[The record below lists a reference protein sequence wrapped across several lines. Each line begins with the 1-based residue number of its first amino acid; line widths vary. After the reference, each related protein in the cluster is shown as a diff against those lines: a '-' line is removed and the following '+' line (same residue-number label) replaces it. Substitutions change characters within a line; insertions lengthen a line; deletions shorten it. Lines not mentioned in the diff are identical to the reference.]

1 MSNEFH
7 DENNL
12 YHFSYRD
19 PNAESHAE
27 SADGSI
33 VEPAADPVVTN
44 TPAQPKKHH
53 RGIGRV
59 VALILSCAV
68 ISAACGF
75 GGAIL
80 AQNGS
85 STGKTTVQQSNRTA
99 TTVNVKK
106 VDGQTLMSPAEVY
119 ASTVN
124 SVVSINCSATTNYFG
139 QTVESASSGS
149 GFILTQDGFVV
160 TNHHVIDGATAI
172 SIVTQ
177 DSTSY
182 EAEVVGSD
190 SDLDTAV
197 LKVKN
202 AGKKTTFPAVVLGD
216 SSSLTV
222 GDSVT
227 AIGNALGTLANTLTT
242 GVVSA
247 KDRAI
252 SMSDG
257 TAMKLL
263 QTDCTVNSGN
273 SGGPL
278 FNQYGE
284 VIGIINAKYS
294 SGTSTFSSNEA
305 SIEGIGF
312 AIPIDQVRSIF
323 ESIITNG
330 YIVKPYIGVTVS
342 DVSSESQS
350 YGLPQGA
357 AVRSVTENGPAAEPA
372 PAEPQES
379 PESQE
384 PKAPKKPKKKKKKS
398 RPKQGKKAPAKAKN
412 AKPREKRPTLAES
425 FESMERGCAYIGMQ
439 LLREYYA
446 IRRGIGHVYGR
457 VRARVPI
464 LWRSLRFKVVRRTEH
479 FADEVLFPYRILH
492 DETAELAAALRD
504 KTPEGKAGRREAW
517 RDYSRAVARPLNR
530 IANFFAPIFGL
541 AILAGAIAFFNQ
553 FTFALR
559 VEYNGESIGYIAQES
574 DFYEARDAMLARLI
588 NEEYIPPEDTIPTLS
603 LAVAKE
609 KDLLT
614 KEELTDAIMRS
625 SGNELVDA
633 SGFYLE
639 GKFLGALEDGNEFLL
654 YMDKVLN
661 NYRTGE
667 EHETVQFTKNIRLED
682 GVYPVSSLMT
692 VSNLQSYLRSNKEL
706 RRSYTA
712 RPGETIEAIA
722 KRYGLTL
729 EEMYDLNTELEE
741 YLTALR
747 QQQLGYDPDSVI
759 LPDSGTPAEEWNARL
774 EDISVSGE
782 TPLETA
788 INNGMVLYM
797 GLLYWPEDLPDGAA
811 EELAAAAGDNNAL
824 YRLQYGIT
832 DETAEAPADEAPTD
846 AATGDTADSTDS
858 TTPAEDAESGETT
871 TGTPMQTIS
880 LIPLEQVP
888 LQGDE
893 ELLVVQMDV
902 ELGIQVTRRET
913 YMANVQF
920 GTTYQDNNKKP
931 IGDTSTISAG
941 IYGQDEVVADVTYID
956 GVRVG
961 ETVLSRTRL
970 KDPVNQVIA
979 RGTQTI
985 DDYFASTGGRFIWPA
1000 DGGYFY
1006 GSLGSYGGHT
1016 GMDIACPLGTTVRAS
1031 KAGTVTTALNYGWN
1045 YGYGK
1050 TVVINHGYGQITRYA
1065 HMSNV
1070 IVTVGQYVKQG
1081 QVIGYSGSTGNST
1094 GPHLHFEIRID
1105 GAIKAPE
1112 NYIGKVYN
1120 R

>member
-1 MSNEFH
+1 MTEENKSLQTPQNEP
-7 DENNL
+7 E
-12 YHFSYRD
+12 
-19 PNAESHAE
+19 PEAEPVDTAAAMQYFEASEAAAE
-27 SADGSI
+27 VGREILASRKPKKQKQKKPKKKKSPVQQEPETAPVPEPVEEPAEQPAPEATETNGWQPSQRE
-33 VEPAADPVVTN
+33 EPAA
-44 TPAQPKKHH
+44 
-53 RGIGRV
+53 
-59 VALILSCAV
+59 
-68 ISAACGF
+68 
-75 GGAIL
+75 
-80 AQNGS
+80 
-85 STGKTTVQQSNRTA
+85 
-99 TTVNVKK
+99 
-106 VDGQTLMSPAEVY
+106 E
-119 ASTVN
+119 
-124 SVVSINCSATTNYFG
+124 
-139 QTVESASSGS
+139 
-149 GFILTQDGFVV
+149 
-160 TNHHVIDGATAI
+160 
-172 SIVTQ
+172 
-177 DSTSY
+177 
-182 EAEVVGSD
+182 
-190 SDLDTAV
+190 
-197 LKVKN
+197 
-202 AGKKTTFPAVVLGD
+202 
-216 SSSLTV
+216 
-222 GDSVT
+222 
-227 AIGNALGTLANTLTT
+227 
-242 GVVSA
+242 
-247 KDRAI
+247 
-252 SMSDG
+252 
-257 TAMKLL
+257 
-263 QTDCTVNSGN
+263 
-273 SGGPL
+273 
-278 FNQYGE
+278 
-284 VIGIINAKYS
+284 
-294 SGTSTFSSNEA
+294 
-305 SIEGIGF
+305 
-312 AIPIDQVRSIF
+312 
-323 ESIITNG
+323 
-330 YIVKPYIGVTVS
+330 
-342 DVSSESQS
+342 
-350 YGLPQGA
+350 
-357 AVRSVTENGPAAEPA
+357 PAAEPA

-759 LPDSGTPAEEWNARL
+759 LPDSGTPA
-774 EDISVSGE
+774 
-782 TPLETA
+782 
-788 INNGMVLYM
+788 
-797 GLLYWPEDLPDGAA
+797 
-811 EELAAAAGDNNAL
+811 
-824 YRLQYGIT
+824 
-832 DETAEAPADEAPTD
+832 DEAPTD
-846 AATGDTADSTDS
+846 AAADNTADSTDP

-931 IGDTSTISAG
+931 IGDTSVISAG

-1000 DGGYFY
+1000 DGGFFY

-1016 GMDIACPLGTTVRAS
+1016 GMDIACPMGTTVRAS

-1045 YGYGK
+1045 YGYGR
-1050 TVVINHGYGQITRYA
+1050 TVVINHGYGQVTRYA

-1070 IVTVGQYVKQG
+1070 TVTVGQYVKQG
-1081 QVIGYSGSTGNST
+1081 QVIGYSGSSGNST

>member
-1 MSNEFH
+1 MTEENKSLQSPQNEP
-7 DENNL
+7 E
-12 YHFSYRD
+12 
-19 PNAESHAE
+19 PEAEPVDTAAAMQYFEASEAAAE
-27 SADGSI
+27 VGREILASRKPKKQKQKKPKKKKSPVQQEPETAPAPEPVEEPAEQPAPEATEANGWQPSQRE
-33 VEPAADPVVTN
+33 EPAA
-44 TPAQPKKHH
+44 
-53 RGIGRV
+53 
-59 VALILSCAV
+59 
-68 ISAACGF
+68 
-75 GGAIL
+75 
-80 AQNGS
+80 
-85 STGKTTVQQSNRTA
+85 
-99 TTVNVKK
+99 
-106 VDGQTLMSPAEVY
+106 E
-119 ASTVN
+119 
-124 SVVSINCSATTNYFG
+124 
-139 QTVESASSGS
+139 
-149 GFILTQDGFVV
+149 
-160 TNHHVIDGATAI
+160 
-172 SIVTQ
+172 
-177 DSTSY
+177 
-182 EAEVVGSD
+182 
-190 SDLDTAV
+190 
-197 LKVKN
+197 
-202 AGKKTTFPAVVLGD
+202 
-216 SSSLTV
+216 
-222 GDSVT
+222 
-227 AIGNALGTLANTLTT
+227 
-242 GVVSA
+242 
-247 KDRAI
+247 
-252 SMSDG
+252 
-257 TAMKLL
+257 
-263 QTDCTVNSGN
+263 
-273 SGGPL
+273 
-278 FNQYGE
+278 
-284 VIGIINAKYS
+284 
-294 SGTSTFSSNEA
+294 
-305 SIEGIGF
+305 
-312 AIPIDQVRSIF
+312 
-323 ESIITNG
+323 
-330 YIVKPYIGVTVS
+330 
-342 DVSSESQS
+342 
-350 YGLPQGA
+350 
-357 AVRSVTENGPAAEPA
+357 PAAEPA

-439 LLREYYA
+439 LLREYHA

-559 VEYNGESIGYIAQES
+559 VEYNGESIGYIAQDS

-759 LPDSGTPAEEWNARL
+759 LPDSGTPAEEWNTRL
-774 EDISVSGE
+774 EDISVNGE

-846 AATGDTADSTDS
+846 AAADNTADSTDP
-858 TTPAEDAESGETT
+858 TTPAENAESGETT

>member
-1 MSNEFH
+1 MTEENKSLQTPQNEP
-7 DENNL
+7 E
-12 YHFSYRD
+12 
-19 PNAESHAE
+19 PEAEPVDTAAAMQYFEASEAAAE
-27 SADGSI
+27 VGREILASRKPKKQKQKKPKKQKSPVQQEPETAPAPEPVEEPAEQPAPEATETNGWQPSQRE
-33 VEPAADPVVTN
+33 EPAAEPT
-44 TPAQPKKHH
+44 
-53 RGIGRV
+53 
-59 VALILSCAV
+59 
-68 ISAACGF
+68 
-75 GGAIL
+75 
-80 AQNGS
+80 
-85 STGKTTVQQSNRTA
+85 
-99 TTVNVKK
+99 
-106 VDGQTLMSPAEVY
+106 
-119 ASTVN
+119 
-124 SVVSINCSATTNYFG
+124 
-139 QTVESASSGS
+139 
-149 GFILTQDGFVV
+149 
-160 TNHHVIDGATAI
+160 
-172 SIVTQ
+172 
-177 DSTSY
+177 
-182 EAEVVGSD
+182 
-190 SDLDTAV
+190 
-197 LKVKN
+197 
-202 AGKKTTFPAVVLGD
+202 
-216 SSSLTV
+216 
-222 GDSVT
+222 
-227 AIGNALGTLANTLTT
+227 
-242 GVVSA
+242 
-247 KDRAI
+247 
-252 SMSDG
+252 
-257 TAMKLL
+257 
-263 QTDCTVNSGN
+263 
-273 SGGPL
+273 
-278 FNQYGE
+278 
-284 VIGIINAKYS
+284 
-294 SGTSTFSSNEA
+294 
-305 SIEGIGF
+305 
-312 AIPIDQVRSIF
+312 
-323 ESIITNG
+323 
-330 YIVKPYIGVTVS
+330 
-342 DVSSESQS
+342 
-350 YGLPQGA
+350 
-357 AVRSVTENGPAAEPA
+357 AEPA

-425 FESMERGCAYIGMQ
+425 FESMERGCAYVGMQ

-492 DETAELAAALRD
+492 DETAKLAAALRD

-729 EEMYDLNTELEE
+729 EEMYDLNMELEE

-774 EDISVSGE
+774 EDISVNGE

-832 DETAEAPADEAPTD
+832 DETVEAPADEAPTD
-846 AATGDTADSTDS
+846 AATGDTADSTDPA
-858 TTPAEDAESGETT
+858 TPAEDAESGETT

-1000 DGGYFY
+1000 DGGFFY

-1016 GMDIACPLGTTVRAS
+1016 GMDIACPMGTTVRAA
-1031 KAGTVTTALNYGWN
+1031 KAGTVTTAFNYGWN

-1105 GAIKAPE
+1105 GVIKAPE

>member
-1 MSNEFH
+1 MTALGKIRSKGILLIIIIGLGLFAFIAEEAFRSCNGIKGQNSQQIGEVLGEKIYVQDFQKLLEEYQDAMKLTMRTDNLSEDQLNQLKDQVWQQLVSERVMKEDCKKLGLTVTEDELQNVLNDGTNQLLTQTPFVNQQTGRFDVSILKQFIDAYRKAEASNNSQQLDQMRPAYNYWLFVEKNLRTQLLAQKYQSLLANCVLSNKVEAKMAFNEENEEAQIQLASIAYNTIKDADIKVT
-7 DENNL
+7 DEEL
-12 YHFSYRD
+12 KAKYEELKPAFRQQQETRD
-19 PNAESHAE
+19 VKMVDVQVKASATDRAQLQKDMAGYQKQLAA
-27 SADGSI
+27 SADH
-33 VEPAADPVVTN
+33 T
-44 TPAQPKKHH
+44 Q
-53 RGIGRV
+53 
-59 VALILSCAV
+59 
-68 ISAACGF
+68 
-75 GGAIL
+75 
-80 AQNGS
+80 
-85 STGKTTVQQSNRTA
+85 
-99 TTVNVKK
+99 
-106 VDGQTLMSPAEVY
+106 
-119 ASTVN
+119 
-124 SVVSINCSATTNYFG
+124 VVSK
-139 QTVESASSGS
+139 SGS
-149 GFILTQDGFVV
+149 MIQYIGLPVSGKAFQQYPDIASK
-160 TNHHVIDGATAI
+160 IDSMA
-172 SIVTQ
+172 
-177 DSTSY
+177 
-182 EAEVVGSD
+182 VG
-190 SDLDTAV
+190 
-197 LKVKN
+197 
-202 AGKKTTFPAVVLGD
+202 
-216 SSSLTV
+216 
-222 GDSVT
+222 
-227 AIGNALGTLANTLTT
+227 TT
-242 GVVSA
+242 GVVENT
-247 KDRAI
+247 KDNTYNI
-252 SMSDG
+252 
-257 TAMKLL
+257 
-263 QTDCTVNSGN
+263 
-273 SGGPL
+273 
-278 FNQYGE
+278 
-284 VIGIINAKYS
+284 
-294 SGTSTFSSNEA
+294 
-305 SIEGIGF
+305 
-312 AIPIDQVRSIF
+312 VR
-323 ESIITNG
+323 
-330 YIVKPYIGVTVS
+330 
-342 DVSSESQS
+342 
-350 YGLPQGA
+350 
-357 AVRSVTENGPAAEPA
+357 
-372 PAEPQES
+372 
-379 PESQE
+379 
-384 PKAPKKPKKKKKKS
+384 
-398 RPKQGKKAPAKAKN
+398 
-412 AKPREKRPTLAES
+412 
-425 FESMERGCAYIGMQ
+425 
-439 LLREYYA
+439 
-446 IRRGIGHVYGR
+446 
-457 VRARVPI
+457 I
-464 LWRSLRFKVVRRTEH
+464 LSRTELPDSVE
-479 FADEVLFPYRILH
+479 FRQIQVGGKTLEAARASADSIQK
-492 DETAELAAALRD
+492 ALAA
-504 KTPEGKAGRREAW
+504 GG
-517 RDYSRAVARPLNR
+517 
-530 IANFFAPIFGL
+530 
-541 AILAGAIAFFNQ
+541 
-553 FTFALR
+553 
-559 VEYNGESIGYIAQES
+559 
-574 DFYEARDAMLARLI
+574 DF
-588 NEEYIPPEDTIPTLS
+588 
-603 LAVAKE
+603 
-609 KDLLT
+609 
-614 KEELTDAIMRS
+614 
-625 SGNELVDA
+625 
-633 SGFYLE
+633 
-639 GKFLGALEDGNEFLL
+639 
-654 YMDKVLN
+654 
-661 NYRTGE
+661 
-667 EHETVQFTKNIRLED
+667 Q
-682 GVYPVSSLMT
+682 
-692 VSNLQSYLRSNKEL
+692 
-706 RRSYTA
+706 
-712 RPGETIEAIA
+712 AIA

-774 EDISVSGE
+774 EDISVNGE

-846 AATGDTADSTDS
+846 AATGDTADSTDPA
-858 TTPAEDAESGETT
+858 TPAEDAESGETT

-1070 IVTVGQYVKQG
+1070 TVTVGQYVKQG

>member
-1 MSNEFH
+1 MTEENKSLQTPQNEPEH
-7 DENNL
+7 E
-12 YHFSYRD
+12 
-19 PNAESHAE
+19 AEPVDTAAAMQYFEASEAAAE
-27 SADGSI
+27 VGREILASRK
-33 VEPAADPVVTN
+33 
-44 TPAQPKKHH
+44 PKK
-53 RGIGRV
+53 
-59 VALILSCAV
+59 
-68 ISAACGF
+68 
-75 GGAIL
+75 
-80 AQNGS
+80 Q
-85 STGKTTVQQSNRTA
+85 KQ
-99 TTVNVKK
+99 
-106 VDGQTLMSPAEVY
+106 
-119 ASTVN
+119 
-124 SVVSINCSATTNYFG
+124 
-139 QTVESASSGS
+139 
-149 GFILTQDGFVV
+149 
-160 TNHHVIDGATAI
+160 
-172 SIVTQ
+172 
-177 DSTSY
+177 
-182 EAEVVGSD
+182 
-190 SDLDTAV
+190 
-197 LKVKN
+197 
-202 AGKKTTFPAVVLGD
+202 
-216 SSSLTV
+216 
-222 GDSVT
+222 
-227 AIGNALGTLANTLTT
+227 
-242 GVVSA
+242 
-247 KDRAI
+247 
-252 SMSDG
+252 
-257 TAMKLL
+257 
-263 QTDCTVNSGN
+263 
-273 SGGPL
+273 
-278 FNQYGE
+278 
-284 VIGIINAKYS
+284 
-294 SGTSTFSSNEA
+294 
-305 SIEGIGF
+305 
-312 AIPIDQVRSIF
+312 
-323 ESIITNG
+323 
-330 YIVKPYIGVTVS
+330 
-342 DVSSESQS
+342 
-350 YGLPQGA
+350 
-357 AVRSVTENGPAAEPA
+357 
-372 PAEPQES
+372 
-379 PESQE
+379 
-384 PKAPKKPKKKKKKS
+384 KKPKKKKSPVQQEPETAPAPEPVEEPAEQPAPEATETNGWQPSQQETPADPKKTEK
-398 RPKQGKKAPAKAKN
+398 PEKAKKVKKVKKAEKKKPAE
-412 AKPREKRPTLAES
+412 AKPKKPPRKHPSPDGMYRWAERYCS
-425 FESMERGCAYIGMQ
+425 YIGLQ
-439 LLREYYA
+439 LLREYHA
-446 IRRGIGHVYGR
+446 LRRTLGHVIGEMRRRLPALWHKLRSRSGR
-457 VRARVPI
+457 RA
-464 LWRSLRFKVVRRTEH
+464 EH
-479 FADEVLFPYRILH
+479 FADEVLFPYRILSS
-492 DETAELAAALRD
+492 ETGTLIAALRD
-504 KTPEGKAGRREAW
+504 KTPEGRAGRRDAW
-517 RDYSRAVARPLNR
+517 RDYGRAVARPLNR
-530 IANFFAPIFGL
+530 VANFFAPIFGL

-603 LAVAKE
+603 LAVVKE

-729 EEMYDLNTELEE
+729 EEMYDLNMELEE

-774 EDISVSGE
+774 EDISVNGE

-846 AATGDTADSTDS
+846 AATGDTADSTDPA
-858 TTPAEDAESGETT
+858 TPAEDAESGETT

-931 IGDTSTISAG
+931 IGDTSVISAG

>member
-1 MSNEFH
+1 MTEENKSLQTPQNEPEH
-7 DENNL
+7 E
-12 YHFSYRD
+12 
-19 PNAESHAE
+19 AEPVDTAAAMQYFEASEAAAE
-27 SADGSI
+27 VGREILASRK
-33 VEPAADPVVTN
+33 
-44 TPAQPKKHH
+44 PKK
-53 RGIGRV
+53 
-59 VALILSCAV
+59 
-68 ISAACGF
+68 
-75 GGAIL
+75 
-80 AQNGS
+80 Q
-85 STGKTTVQQSNRTA
+85 KQ
-99 TTVNVKK
+99 
-106 VDGQTLMSPAEVY
+106 
-119 ASTVN
+119 
-124 SVVSINCSATTNYFG
+124 
-139 QTVESASSGS
+139 
-149 GFILTQDGFVV
+149 
-160 TNHHVIDGATAI
+160 
-172 SIVTQ
+172 
-177 DSTSY
+177 
-182 EAEVVGSD
+182 
-190 SDLDTAV
+190 
-197 LKVKN
+197 
-202 AGKKTTFPAVVLGD
+202 
-216 SSSLTV
+216 
-222 GDSVT
+222 
-227 AIGNALGTLANTLTT
+227 
-242 GVVSA
+242 
-247 KDRAI
+247 
-252 SMSDG
+252 
-257 TAMKLL
+257 
-263 QTDCTVNSGN
+263 
-273 SGGPL
+273 
-278 FNQYGE
+278 
-284 VIGIINAKYS
+284 
-294 SGTSTFSSNEA
+294 
-305 SIEGIGF
+305 
-312 AIPIDQVRSIF
+312 
-323 ESIITNG
+323 
-330 YIVKPYIGVTVS
+330 
-342 DVSSESQS
+342 
-350 YGLPQGA
+350 
-357 AVRSVTENGPAAEPA
+357 
-372 PAEPQES
+372 
-379 PESQE
+379 
-384 PKAPKKPKKKKKKS
+384 KKPKKKKSPVQQEPETAPAPEPVEEPAEQPAPEATETNGWQPSQQETPADPKKTEK
-398 RPKQGKKAPAKAKN
+398 PEKAKKVKKVKKAEKKKPAE
-412 AKPREKRPTLAES
+412 AKPKKPPRKHPSPDGMYRWAERYCS
-425 FESMERGCAYIGMQ
+425 YIGLQ
-439 LLREYYA
+439 LLREYHA
-446 IRRGIGHVYGR
+446 LRRTLGHVIGEMRRRLPALWHKLRSRSGR
-457 VRARVPI
+457 RA
-464 LWRSLRFKVVRRTEH
+464 EH
-479 FADEVLFPYRILH
+479 FADEVLFPYRILSS
-492 DETAELAAALRD
+492 ETGTLIAALRD
-504 KTPEGKAGRREAW
+504 KTPEGRAGRRDAW
-517 RDYSRAVARPLNR
+517 RDYGRAVARPLNR
-530 IANFFAPIFGL
+530 VANFFAPIFGL

-603 LAVAKE
+603 LAVVKE

-729 EEMYDLNTELEE
+729 EEMYDLNMELEE

-774 EDISVSGE
+774 EDISVNGE

-846 AATGDTADSTDS
+846 AATGDTADSTDPA
-858 TTPAEDAESGETT
+858 TPAEDAESGETT

-931 IGDTSTISAG
+931 IGDTSVISAG

-985 DDYFASTGGRFIWPA
+985 DDYFASTGGRVIWPA